1 MKKGNL
7 VAAGLCALL
16 AVVVIGISS
25 TYPTSAAY
33 GTGVPGPGLWP
44 TVISVL
50 LLVCS
55 GILAYRTLVKMKPEE
70 NTSLHLL
77 SAGSR
82 RVYITILILLVYV
95 IVLKPV
101 GFIIST
107 TVMEFI
113 FMQWFGKKKPYIT
126 LLIALSITLIS
137 YFAFKNLLNVP
148 INFGLFAI

>member
-7 VAAGLCALL
+7 IAAGLCALL

-55 GILAYRTLVKMKPEE
+55 GILTYRTLVKMKPEE
-70 NTSLHLL
+70 NTSLNLL

-82 RVYITILILLVYV
+82 RVYLTMLILLVYV
-95 IVLKPV
+95 LVLKPV

-107 TVMEFI
+107 TAMEFV